1 MASRRK
7 YRSKINVAVA
17 APELPPPEQPQ
28 SAPADDDALVRAAAA
43 TQHAESLQHQ
53 HMQRQQAGL
62 AEPELTPEQ
71 RQAIDAHIDGFPS
84 LTEHQKRFLKS
95 HPSLLHEPYLSLMRH
110 AIMIAR
116 HAGIPD
122 DTPQMDHAILAG
134 IARDLDHHH
143 ALSQIAR
150 PTEANAHHDV
160 GQAADAP
167 QHEAEQHLAAMGAEN
182 PPSPRR
188 SIPVS
193 APVSRDPWMASGH
206 RQVASGKITLSKDEV
221 EIAHNSRADL
231 PPLEAEKLYIA
242 GKKQMLA
249 RKAAGTYESK

>member
-7 YRSKINVAVA
+7 YRSEINVAVA
-17 APELPPPEQPQ
+17 APEMPPAPPEQ

-71 RQAIDAHIDGFPS
+71 RQAIDAHIDGFPA
-84 LTEHQKRFLKS
+84 LTEHQRRFLKS
-95 HPSLLHEPYLSLMRH
+95 HPSLLKEPYLSLMRH

-134 IARDLDHHH
+134 IAKDLQHHH
-143 ALSQIAR
+143 ELSQLA
-150 PTEANAHHDV
+150 TN
-160 GQAADAP
+160 GQMHQSVNESAA
-167 QHEAEQHLAAMGAEN
+167 EMHLAEHQPPA
-182 PPSPRR
+182 PSPAMRR

-193 APVSRDPWMASGH
+193 APVSRDGWTPSGVRQAASN
-206 RQVASGKITLSKDEV
+206 AITLSPEEV

-231 PPLEAEKLYIA
+231 PPREAERLYWL